1 MNRGVDR
8 FMKKVIEEA
17 GNGPRALSFPIGV
30 FVSISLL
37 LFTFNCKKGEVIESI
52 GGHDIH
58 TKEYEDYYATSVDMA
73 SRMAGADRTFVSRM
87 VCNPESNLSTA
98 LRPSA
103 HYNRYRD
110 MLMVARVAEEEGFTD
125 DPNVKRMLEQ
135 SRLQTLGQL
144 YINAR
149 LLQAVDVPDDAKVKV
164 CEALRKKD
172 PQKMA
177 HLSLDD
183 CLEVAE
189 GILKR
194 RLVSQ
199 KSDQVVNSIRESI
212 SIKRNPKFP
221 QKEYLKNLALYKTL
235 LKKGGC
241 EGQPKA
247 GGSAAPKGKA
257 PAGAKK

>member
-1 MNRGVDR
+1 MKEVIRKLGNSCQTVSRGVL
-8 FMKKVIEEA
+8 A
-17 GNGPRALSFPIGV
+17 SFA
-30 FVSISLL
+30 LL
-37 LFTFNCKKGEVIESI
+37 LFAFSCNKGEVIETI
-52 GGHDIH
+52 GGYDIH

-73 SRMAGADRTFVSRM
+73 SRMAGADKTFVSRM

-98 LRPSA
+98 LRPSS
-103 HYNRYRD
+103 HYNRFRD
-110 MLMVARVAEEEGFTD
+110 MLMVARVAEEEDFTD

-149 LLQAVDVPDDAKVKV
+149 LLQAVKVPDDAKVKV
-164 CEALRKKD
+164 CEALRKKE

-199 KSDQVVNSIRESI
+199 KSEQVVNSIRESI
-212 SIKRNPKFP
+212 AIKGNPKFD
-221 QKEYLKNLALYKTL
+221 QNDYLRNLVLYKNLRE
-235 LKKGGC
+235 KGGC
-241 EGQPKA
+241 AGNAPKA
-247 GGSAAPKGKA
+247 EGSENKAQPGG
-257 PAGAKK
+257 AGAKK

>member
-1 MNRGVDR
+1 
-8 FMKKVIEEA
+8 MKKMINKLGSGSRV
-17 GNGPRALSFPIGV
+17 LSIGSL
-30 FVSISLL
+30 VSVALL
-37 LFTFNCKKGEVIESI
+37 LFSFSCREGEVIESI
-52 GGHDIH
+52 GGYDIH

-87 VCNPESNLSTA
+87 ICNEESGLSKA
-98 LRPSA
+98 LQPST

-149 LLQAVDVPDDAKVKV
+149 LLQAVNVPDDAKVKV
-164 CEALRKKD
+164 CEALRKREPK
-172 PQKMA
+172 KMA

-189 GILKR
+189 GIWKR

-199 KSDQVVNSIRESI
+199 KGDQVVNSIRESI
-212 SIKRNPKFP
+212 AIKRNPKFN
-221 QKEYLKNLALYKTL
+221 QGEYFQDLALYKTL
-235 LKKGGC
+235 RQKGGC
-241 EGQPKA
+241 A
-247 GGSAAPKGKA
+247 GKA
-257 PAGAKK
+257 PKAKGDSGAKNSKK